1 MTITSRLRK
10 EYGLAI
16 LLGFEIEVVFMK
28 PVGPA
33 GSRAPLCNH
42 SWCNLTSEDASILQ
56 MIEEVV
62 RKLHVVDA
70 AAEIFHAESA
80 PGQWEFVLSPRTP
93 VEAVDMLLRARETI
107 TVIAYQHGLRAML
120 HPRPYPEYAGTGAQA
135 RKSMHSKH
143 SFHRANIYGQVSVEE
158 IPYKT
163 MQKYHPAMLTQ
174 KILDISASPLENVTD
189 LEKIES
195 FFGGILSHLPS
206 MAAFA
211 MPLDISYNRVQT
223 GIWSGGEYV
232 CWGWENREAP
242 LLRITETR
250 FEFKLMCGTANP
262 YTTVCS
268 MLVAGIDGLENRLPL
283 LAGDCQGEAANMSAA
298 ERYRLQI
305 MTKLPTSIE

>member
-107 TVIAYQHGLRAML
+107 TVIAYQHGLRCCTLDHIQSML
-120 HPRPYPEYAGTGAQA
+120 ELVLKR
-135 RKSMHSKH
+135 
-143 SFHRANIYGQVSVEE
+143 
-158 IPYKT
+158 
-163 MQKYHPAMLTQ
+163 
-174 KILDISASPLENVTD
+174 ASPCT
-189 LEKIES
+189 
-195 FFGGILSHLPS
+195 LS
-206 MAAFA
+206 
-211 MPLDISYNRVQT
+211 
-223 GIWSGGEYV
+223 
-232 CWGWENREAP
+232 
-242 LLRITETR
+242 
-250 FEFKLMCGTANP
+250 
-262 YTTVCS
+262 TVFIVPIFMDKC
-268 MLVAGIDGLENRLPL
+268 P
-283 LAGDCQGEAANMSAA
+283 
-298 ERYRLQI
+298 
-305 MTKLPTSIE
+305 